1 MSGTPAAAVI
11 TLRQALDLL
20 DGPFEK
26 LAEGVAEDRYAFWL
40 GSGIS
45 FGRLPGLREIVPQVL
60 EFLRSRIVPGSA
72 DCRFRAAMKLA
83 LGLASLSAAEWSRV
97 DFNLPFLQWPDAA
110 AIIGRLVGNYA
121 RLLDVPVDQE
131 AEDYLVWNAVNVAVT
146 YANPSI
152 EPDVEH
158 LCVAMLILEGTAT
171 DVATANWDGLIE
183 RAIVELS
190 TGSASVQVCV
200 HPDDLRDPPERGR
213 LYKFHGCAVRAIANE
228 VKYRPFLI
236 ARQSQINAWAT
247 RAEHAAIVHRLIDV
261 LVHKP
266 SLVMGLS
273 AQDANIQA
281 LFAQAAAKMNWPWPG
296 ERPSYVFSEDQLG
309 ADQLGL
315 LQNVYHADFNATT
328 RPKIWASALIQAYAR
343 SLLVALVLHVLGTK
357 LRRLV
362 DLAAGML
369 APPGRAEVQ
378 AGIRVLRDQMATSGE
393 GDRLAFVRKL
403 IAVGSRM
410 IGFFRDG
417 HEGGLPRRYNPIS
430 IVPLQQM
437 ATDPGLQTSGWCEA
451 AVAVGVLGLGARDG
465 LWSVAG
471 TDPADPTS
479 GVAQITSAL
488 SSARI
493 LLVANSHVALRL
505 QQNGHLIHGEDVILV
520 HSLEIPVALT
530 RSPRSAPGRTGK
542 VGLREV
548 SIRTLLQE
556 STSSS
561 ELVNRFR
568 LKVAV

>member
-26 LAEGVAEDRYAFWL
+26 LAVGVAEDRYAFWL

-72 DCRFRAAMKLA
+72 DCRFQAAMKLA

-281 LFAQAAAKMNWPWPG
+281 LFARAAAKMNWPWPG

-362 DLAAGML
+362 DLAAGLL

-378 AGIRVLRDQMATSGE
+378 AGIRVLRDQMAASGE

-471 TDPADPTS
+471 TDPAESD
-479 GVAQITSAL
+479 
-488 SSARI
+488 
-493 LLVANSHVALRL
+493 LR
-505 QQNGHLIHGEDVILV
+505 
-520 HSLEIPVALT
+520 
-530 RSPRSAPGRTGK
+530 RSANNFRTVICPDSAGR
-542 VGLREV
+542 
-548 SIRTLLQE
+548 Q
-556 STSSS
+556 
-561 ELVNRFR
+561 
-568 LKVAV
+568 

>member
-1 MSGTPAAAVI
+1 VSIAPAAAII
-11 TLRQALDLL
+11 TLRQTLGLL
-20 DGPFEK
+20 DGSFEK
-26 LAEGVAEDRYAFWL
+26 VALGVAEDRYALWL

-45 FGRLPGLREIVPQVL
+45 FGRLPGLREIVPRVL
-60 EFLRSRIVPGSA
+60 EFLRSRIVPGSP
-72 DCRFRAAMKLA
+72 DCRFRAATRLA
-83 LGLASLSAAEWSRV
+83 LNLASLSAEEWTRV
-97 DFNLPFLQWPDAA
+97 NFNLPFPQWPDAA
-110 AIIGRLVGNYA
+110 AITGRLVGNYA

-131 AEDYLVWNAVNVAVT
+131 AADYLLWNAVDVAAT
-146 YANPSI
+146 YADPSI
-152 EPDVEH
+152 HPDVEH
-158 LCVAMLILEGTAT
+158 LCVAILILEGTAS

-183 RAIVELS
+183 RAVAELS
-190 TGSASVQVCV
+190 SGSVSVQVCV
-200 HPDDLRDPPERGR
+200 HPDDLRDPPQRGH
-213 LYKFHGCAVRAIANE
+213 LYKFHGCAVRAMANE
-228 VKYRPFLI
+228 AKYRPFLI
-236 ARQSQINAWAT
+236 ARQSQINAWVT

-315 LQNVYHADFNATT
+315 LQNVYHAVFNPTT
-328 RPKIWASALIQAYAR
+328 RPNIWASALIQAYAK

-362 DLAAGML
+362 DLAPGVL
-369 APPGRAEVQ
+369 EPPGRSDVQ
-378 AGIRVLRDQMATSGE
+378 TGIRVLRDQMAASGD
-393 GDRLAFVRKL
+393 GDRLAFVQAF
-403 IAVGSRM
+403 IAAGSRT

-417 HEGGLPRRYNPIS
+417 HGGTLPRRYNPIS

-437 ATDPGLQTSGWCEA
+437 DTVPGLQTSGWCEF
-451 AVAVGVLGLGARDG
+451 AVAVGLLGLGVRDG

-471 TDPADPTS
+471 TDLADPTS
-479 GVAQITSAL
+479 GAVQITSAL

-505 QQNGHLIHGEDVILV
+505 QQNGHLTHGDDVILV
-520 HSLEIPVALT
+520 HSLEIAATLP
-530 RSPRSAPGRTGK
+530 RSPRSAPGRTGR

-548 SIRTLLQE
+548 SIQTLLQE

-561 ELVNRFR
+561 ELLNRFR
-568 LKVAV
+568 LRVAV